1 MDEFLAREGGAGEET
16 EPVHNQ
22 VDASQDAEE
31 ALKGAE
37 GAAHAQDEV

>member
-16 EPVHNQ
+16 EPVHHQ
-22 VDASQDAEE
+22 VDASQDAE
-31 ALKGAE
+31 GAE